1 LSFDLAIFL
10 AALGITTLEVVETA
24 AVALA
29 LYAHS
34 GKHTVFLYA
43 ALGTVAVFAPMFV
56 LGVLITLLPDV
67 LVKLIGGILLLYFG
81 QRLVKSARRSV
92 LNARRGAGAA
102 KEHFEKGTNATAFS
116 VGAIEAFEAAI
127 VLVGLLPND
136 FSSTVFGMGLGIVIV
151 IVSAYALRSHVRKVK
166 QADMKIA
173 VSALL
178 LSFSTFW
185 LGETLLRLSDLLL
198 IPFFAFYVIVVY
210 KVANRPSPRIVSA
223 PGPREGGGTNGTAGP
238 SD

>member
-1 LSFDLAIFL
+1 MAFDVAIFF

-29 LYAHS
+29 LHHS
-34 GKHTVFLYA
+34 SGRPAVFGYA

-56 LGVLITLLPDV
+56 LGALITLLPYF
-67 LVKLIGGILLLYFG
+67 LVKLIGGALLLYFG
-81 QRLVKSARRSV
+81 QRLMRSSRRTV
-92 LNARRGAGAA
+92 LNARSGKTHAERFERGIM
-102 KEHFEKGTNATAFS
+102 ATAFS

-136 FSSTVFGMGLGIVIV
+136 FSSTVFGMGAGILVV
-151 IVSAYALRSHVRKVK
+151 VLSAYVLRGQVRRVK
-166 QADMKIA
+166 QADMKIV

-185 LGETLLRLSDLLL
+185 FAEVVTEVDDLALL
-198 IPFFAFYVIVVY
+198 PFFAFYVVVVY
-210 KVANRPSPRIVSA
+210 LFANRPSPKEVVAA
-223 PGPREGGGTNGTAGP
+223 PR
-238 SD
+238 S